1 METTQPV
8 QVVIGEYDE
17 NDFRLEFDDSE
28 KMPRLVYAPANGDV
42 FMRLPLPLL
51 DFVSHRSTG
60 DFGQELDPIHINQL
74 DLFCSQLVAHKRLPE
89 DDLRLLSIGIT
100 GEQNVFRIAIDRSNM
115 EIY

>member
-1 METTQPV
+1 
-8 QVVIGEYDE
+8 
-17 NDFRLEFDDSE
+17 
-28 KMPRLVYAPANGDV
+28 MPRLVYAPANDEV

-51 DFVSHRSTG
+51 DFVSRRSTG

-74 DLFCSQLVAHKRLPE
+74 DLFCSQLGARKQLPE

-100 GEQNVFRIAIDRSNM
+100 GEQNVFRIAIDKSNM